1 MFWRKNPI
9 EKSSLRELQEEEIR
23 LRSRLDRLKK
33 DIDLIEKKKKKLF
46 QEGIGADK
54 LKKKMLAQE
63 YKSLDLEQKLKLKD
77 FISTQEQYTLTK
89 NLVIVKKYEKEL
101 KKEGI
106 WEKLRKAKP
115 EQLEKTLARI
125 SIEGKNFDETVKN
138 LNKVFEMNI
147 ADFEESEDEAE
158 KDLLE
163 AWSKVE
169 AEEVD
174 VNEVLEEM
182 SIGKKLEE
190 EKL

>member
-9 EKSSLRELQEEEIR
+9 EKASLRELQEEEVR

-77 FISTQEQYTLTK
+77 FISTQEYYTYIK
-89 NLVIVKKYEKEL
+89 SLVIVRKYEKEL
-101 KKEGI
+101 KREGI

-125 SIEGKNFDETVKN
+125 SVESKIFDETVKN
-138 LNKVFEMNI
+138 MNKVFEMNI
-147 ADFEESEDEAE
+147 ADFEESEDEVE

-174 VNEVLEEM
+174 VNEVLEKM

>member
-1 MFWRKNPI
+1 VFWRKNPI